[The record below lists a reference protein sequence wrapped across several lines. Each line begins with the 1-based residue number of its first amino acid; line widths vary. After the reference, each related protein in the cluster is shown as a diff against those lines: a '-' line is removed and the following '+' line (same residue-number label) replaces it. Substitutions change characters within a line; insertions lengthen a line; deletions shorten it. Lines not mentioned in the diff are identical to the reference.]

1 MIKQK
6 AQERGRGNK
15 EKSIWRCKYTNKCAF
30 EAKNGC
36 TAYYRG
42 RLIKK
47 GCVCVCVCVVI
58 KVRTGYSGLPNKA
71 EGFKIDGQESH
82 F

>member
-1 MIKQK
+1 MVKQK

-47 GCVCVCVCVVI
+47 GCVCVCVCVCCHKSKDRLQWASKQGRRI
-58 KVRTGYSGLPNKA
+58 
-71 EGFKIDGQESH
+71 
-82 F
+82 